1 MMKSDPPN
9 RSIAKLIYLYAQH
22 FVRVQFCICLG
33 FFLVTVF
40 AMNSIAEDRCAEI
53 AKNLEQNSFRL
64 KEYAGALQKAHK
76 DRDFQLITVL
86 NGQID
91 ETLKQIRV
99 GEAELLNCPATR
111 AHDGP
116 AISSVK
122 SQDTKFADSSC
133 GELKKKYIQLLRKYH
148 SLARRQQSVLS
159 ELSADEKVE
168 LRITEDS
175 MTAVDLELKKRCG
188 SPPAPKPF
196 RRSSPQPARGGFR

>member
-1 MMKSDPPN
+1 MPKIDA
-9 RSIAKLIYLYAQH
+9 R
-22 FVRVQFCICLG
+22 
-33 FFLVTVF
+33 
-40 AMNSIAEDRCAEI
+40 EI
-53 AKNLEQNSFRL
+53 AKNLEQNSLRL
-64 KEYAGALQKAHK
+64 REYAGALQKAHK
-76 DRDFQLITVL
+76 ERDFQLITVL

-99 GEAELLNCPATR
+99 GEAEFLNCPVTKP
-111 AHDGP
+111 HDGP

-122 SQDTKFADSSC
+122 SQDTKFADLSC

-159 ELSADEKVE
+159 ELSADEKME
-168 LRITEDS
+168 LRTTQDS

-196 RRSSPQPARGGFR
+196 RRSSQPARGGFR

>member
-9 RSIAKLIYLYAQH
+9 RSIAKQIYLYGQH
-22 FVRVQFCICLG
+22 LVRVQSCICLG
-33 FFLVTVF
+33 FFLVAVF

-76 DRDFQLITVL
+76 DRDFQLIAVL

-133 GELKKKYIQLLRKYH
+133 EELKKKYIQLSRKFN
-148 SLARRQQSVLS
+148 SLSRRQQSLLS
-159 ELSADEKVE
+159 ELTSEQKAEYKEAEDSLKAVESE
-168 LRITEDS
+168 LR
-175 MTAVDLELKKRCG
+175 KRC
-188 SPPAPKPF
+188 SPPAAPKPF
-196 RRSSPQPARGGFR
+196 QRKPHAPVRTIR